1 MGFSKLL
8 ASDGRHLASSAPA
21 QAHSAPLIIAH
32 RGASASAPE
41 NTCQAL
47 AIAIDDGADMVEVD
61 VQLTRDSHAVVFHD
75 WNLARLASRTGYSQ
89 RQLKSLGVGDVDLDE
104 LQRFDVGSWKD
115 RTFAGVRIPSLSE
128 LLGNARGR
136 IALNLELKIPDRDMG
151 ERPLRPGL
159 IRELKRAFAL
169 HPAPNPLLISSFD
182 RTVLELAR
190 AASPDWRLGV
200 LPQRG
205 GLHATIDLAEG
216 LQARS
221 VHLPCRTINAS
232 VVRRIHDRGLSVFAY
247 TADRPHLLRRLI
259 DAGVDGIFTNVPGR
273 LRALIQAS

>member
-1 MGFSKLL
+1 MGFSKRFP
-8 ASDGRHLASSAPA
+8 SEGRPLTFSSPA
-21 QAHSAPLIIAH
+21 HVRPTPLVIAH

-47 AIAIDDGADMVEVD
+47 ASAIDAGADMVEVD

-75 WNLARLASRTGYSQ
+75 WNLARLASRTGYSP

-115 RTFAGVRIPSLSE
+115 RKFAGLRIPSLSE
-128 LLGNARGR
+128 LLGHARGR
-136 IALNLELKIPDRDMG
+136 IALNLELKIPDRGIG
-151 ERPLRPGL
+151 ERPLRHGL
-159 IRELKRAFAL
+159 IRELRNAFTL
-169 HPAPNPLLISSFD
+169 SPARDLILISSFD

-190 AASPDWRLGV
+190 AASAEWRLGI

-205 GLHATIDLAEG
+205 GVQATIELAER
-216 LQARS
+216 LQAWS
-221 VHLPCRTINAS
+221 VHLPCRTMSLS
-232 VVRRIHDRGLSVFAY
+232 VVRHIHDRGLLVFAY

-259 DAGVDGIFTNVPGR
+259 DAGVDGIFTNVPHR
-273 LRALIQAS
+273 LRALIQAL